1 MTQLYAAFVR
11 ATTGEDA
18 PAALVELF
26 RDVLEEA
33 ADATA

>member
-1 MTQLYAAFVR
+1 VR

-26 RDVLEEA
+26 RTTMAEV
-33 ADATA
+33 ADAAS